1 MESFDVIQI
10 IDRLK
15 IEHNS
20 EDLQSRLN
28 QWKDLIIRM
37 DMNNAWDF
45 KKFKKELNSE
55 LLIIQSILKQ
65 IK

>member
-10 IDRLK
+10 IDQLK
-15 IEHNS
+15 MEHNS
-20 EDLQSRLN
+20 DDLQGRLN
-28 QWKDLIIRM
+28 RWKSLIIRM
-37 DMNNAWDF
+37 DMNNQWDF
-45 KKFKKELNSE
+45 KKFKKELNDE

>member
-10 IDRLK
+10 IDQLK

-20 EDLQSRLN
+20 EDLQGRLN
-28 QWKDLIIRM
+28 QWKSLIIRM
-37 DMNNAWDF
+37 DMNNQWDF
-45 KKFKKELNSE
+45 KKFKKELNDE